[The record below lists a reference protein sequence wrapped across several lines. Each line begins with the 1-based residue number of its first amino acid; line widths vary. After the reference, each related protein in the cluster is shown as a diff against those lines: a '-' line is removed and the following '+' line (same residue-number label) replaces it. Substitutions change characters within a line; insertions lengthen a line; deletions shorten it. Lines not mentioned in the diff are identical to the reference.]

1 MKAKKIFVV
10 TGATG
15 NVGKVVAEQLRAQGH
30 QVRAVARSAGVSLDD
45 LPALIKAFSGA
56 DAAFLVIPPEINAPD
71 LRKRQNAIGV
81 NLAEAVKQTR
91 VQRVVF
97 LSSVNA
103 QYPEGTGPI
112 LGLHDMEERLNELNI
127 PELVHLRPA
136 YFMENHL
143 RGIGVIA
150 QTGFYG
156 TAFKPDAALP
166 MVAARDIG
174 AKAAELLLEETFRQP
189 RIRELL
195 GPRDYTMIEA
205 ARLLGA
211 AIGKPNMNYM
221 QFSYNDARKG
231 MIGAGLSAS
240 YADAIVEISRSFN
253 EGKVHATER
262 RSAQNTT
269 PRTLEQFAQNIFRQ
283 AYAAMVPAQP
293 KSTVPKH
300 PVKSSADKPSN
311 VSKVSVARVATGGNP
326 ILAAV
331 PGVRS
336 ADRRAERTVESR

>member
-71 LRKRQNAIGV
+71 LRQRQNEIGV

-91 VQRVVF
+91 VRRVVF

-103 QYPEGTGPI
+103 QYPHGTGPI
-112 LGLHDMEERLNELNI
+112 LGLHDMEERLNALDI

-143 RGIGVIA
+143 RGTGVIA

-156 TAFKPDAALP
+156 TAFKPGAALP
-166 MVAARDIG
+166 MIAAFDIG
-174 AKAAELLLEETFRQP
+174 AKAAELLLEEPFRQP

-253 EGKVHATER
+253 EGKVRATEM
-262 RSAQNTT
+262 RSAQNST
-269 PRTLEQFAQNIFRQ
+269 PTTLEQFAQEVFRK
-283 AYAAMVPAQP
+283 AYEAAVPAQS
-293 KSTVPKH
+293 KSTLPKH
-300 PVKSSADKPSN
+300 LDKSSDGKSPTT
-311 VSKVSVARVATGGNP
+311 SKVGLAQALTDGNTVVVTKP
-326 ILAAV
+326 RIRLAH
-331 PGVRS
+331 
-336 ADRRAERTVESR
+336 RRGE